1 MGGRWG
7 GGSATEGDGGAL
19 TQLASFSTLG
29 ELHIA
34 ESCSIRS
41 TLMPLA
47 LGGGGTAE
55 GTPRGA
61 AEGSTVRL
69 TDGSTVRST
78 DRSTVPSMMCVT
90 YCYVCGC
97 MCGYS
102 GKQYGYT
109 CNGLPRHVPVMGC
122 RFSLCTSNTS
132 KSTTNTS
139 TSSASA
145 SLSAS
150 LAKRGLQVIAVGKRA
165 KMRDSLAKA
174 LVNAIPPFYK

>member
-1 MGGRWG
+1 MYVLAYVGIMANNMAIPAMGC
-7 GGSATEGDGGAL
+7 
-19 TQLASFSTLG
+19 LG
-29 ELHIA
+29 Y
-34 ESCSIRS
+34 
-41 TLMPLA
+41 P
-47 LGGGGTAE
+47 
-55 GTPRGA
+55 
-61 AEGSTVRL
+61 
-69 TDGSTVRST
+69 
-78 DRSTVPSMMCVT
+78 
-90 YCYVCGC
+90 
-97 MCGYS
+97 
-102 GKQYGYT
+102 

-145 SLSAS
+145 SPSAS